1 MDRNTK
7 KIYATPALVG
17 RGSLTDRTL
26 EFIQVSVTKEAA
38 DPDLYERSVG
48 L

>member
-1 MDRNTK
+1 MNTK
-7 KIYATPALVG
+7 KIYAAPALVG

-26 EFIQVSVTKEAA
+26 QFLMSVVKEAN
-38 DPDLYERSVG
+38 DPDLYERTIS

>member
-1 MDRNTK
+1 MNTK
-7 KIYATPALVG
+7 KIYAAPALIG

-26 EFIQVSVTKEAA
+26 QIPEFSSKLEVNQV
-38 DPDLYERSVG
+38 DLYERTTS

>member
-1 MDRNTK
+1 MNTK
-7 KIYATPALVG
+7 KIYAAPALVG

-26 EFIQVSVTKEAA
+26 QFIQVSATKEANE
-38 DPDLYERSVG
+38 PDLYERSIS